1 MHNKF
6 CNAYMQ
12 AVKTVHCTNYNT
24 TTNYVNNVAQLLAYS
39 SVAANNNCAVNV
51 NLNSISITCAN
62 DVITNVLFFS
72 NIKQL
77 LKTFKQIA
85 ALSITTNMYYVCYN
99 ADTNNAQFAA
109 VINKYDCEV
118 D

>member
-1 MHNKF
+1 
-6 CNAYMQ
+6 MQ
-12 AVKTVHCTNYNT
+12 AIKTVKCTNYNT
-24 TTNYVNNVAQLLAYS
+24 VTNYVNNLAQLLAHN
-39 SVAANNNCAVNV
+39 SVAANNNCAVNI

-62 DVITNVLFFS
+62 DVITNVLYF
-72 NIKQL
+72 NNMQQL

-85 ALSITTNMYYVCYN
+85 ALSITYNMYYVCYN
-99 ADTNNAQFAA
+99 AYTNNAQFAA

>member
-1 MHNKF
+1 
-6 CNAYMQ
+6 MQ
-12 AVKTVHCTNYNT
+12 AIKTVNCKNYNT
-24 TTNYVNNVAQLLAYS
+24 KTNYVNNLAQLLAHN
-39 SVAANNNCAVNV
+39 SVAANANCAVNI

-62 DVITNVLFFS
+62 DVITNVLHF
-72 NIKQL
+72 NCVKQL

-85 ALSITTNMYYVCYN
+85 ALNITHNMFYVCYT
-99 ADTNNAQFAA
+99 AYTSNAQFAA

>member
-1 MHNKF
+1 
-6 CNAYMQ
+6 MQ
-12 AVKTVHCTNYNT
+12 AIKTVHCANYNT
-24 TTNYVNNVAQLLAYS
+24 TINYVNNLQQLLAHN

-51 NLNSISITCAN
+51 NANSISITCAN
-62 DVITNVLFFS
+62 DVITNVLYFS

-85 ALSITTNMYYVCYN
+85 ALNITQNMFYVCYT
-99 ADTNNAQFAA
+99 AYTNNAQFAA